1 MKHLFSTS
9 KPFVYAALIL
19 FAMNYPVSLS
29 AQPASAYSFNVKMV
43 GKGKPVILIPGL
55 DCSGDVWDSTA
66 EHLKNNFACYI
77 ITLPGFAG
85 QPPIHSV
92 SILKSVA
99 TQLANF
105 IKQKHLIKPV
115 IIGHSLGGWLA
126 LYLGATYPGLTGD
139 IVSVS
144 SAPFLPALSMG
155 PDITVDSAG
164 KIGMMIKNG
173 MANQTPEQ
181 VRQSQKYMLGTMITD
196 SAKIA
201 EVTEMAVKSDQPTQ
215 GEVMYE
221 LFSNDLRPSM
231 GNIKSRILVLN
242 DWIAYKQYGA
252 THESVYNALKQ
263 QYQLAHNVTIKINDD
278 SKHFIMYDDP
288 QWLYKQLDI
297 FLRNSD

>member
-1 MKHLFSTS
+1 MKSLFSTS
-9 KPFVYAALIL
+9 KIFLYAALIL
-19 FAMNYPVSLS
+19 FTMHCPISLN
-29 AQPASAYSFNVKMV
+29 AQPASGYSFNVKIV

-55 DCSGDVWDSTA
+55 DCSGDVWDATA
-66 EHLKNNFACYI
+66 EHLKNHFKCYM
-77 ITLPGFAG
+77 ITLPGFDG
-85 QPPIHSV
+85 QPPIHSD
-92 SILKSVA
+92 SILKTVA
-99 TQLANF
+99 AQLANF
-105 IKQKHLIKPV
+105 IKQQHIKKPV

-155 PDITVDSAG
+155 SGITVDSASR
-164 KIGMMIKNG
+164 IGLMIKNS

-181 VRQSQKYMLGTMITD
+181 VRQSEKYILSTMITD

-201 EVTEMAVKSDQPTQ
+201 EVAEMAVKSDQPTQ

-221 LFSNDLRPSM
+221 LFSNDLRPLM

-242 DWIAYKQYGA
+242 DWISYKQYGV

-263 QYQLAHNVTIKINDD
+263 QYRLAHNVTIKINDH

-288 QWLYKQLDI
+288 QWFYKQLDT
-297 FLRNSD
+297 FLGN

>member
-9 KPFVYAALIL
+9 KTFLYATLIL
-19 FAMNYPVSLS
+19 FAMHSPVSLN
-29 AQPASAYSFNVKMV
+29 AQPASEYSFHVKIV

-55 DCSGDVWDSTA
+55 DCSGDVWDATA
-66 EHLKNNFACYI
+66 EHLKNNFECYI

-85 QPPIHSV
+85 QPPIHSD
-92 SILKSVA
+92 SIVKTFTA
-99 TQLANF
+99 QLANF
-105 IKQKHLIKPV
+105 IKQQHLKKPV

-126 LYLGATYPGLTGD
+126 LYLGATYPNLTGD

-155 PDITVDSAG
+155 PGITVDSAS
-164 KIGMMIKNG
+164 KIGLMIKNG
-173 MANQTPEQ
+173 MVNQTPEQ
-181 VRQSQKYMLGTMITD
+181 VRQSEKYILSTMITD

-201 EVTEMAVKSDQPTQ
+201 EVAEMAVKSDQPTQ

-242 DWIAYKQYGA
+242 DWISYKQYGV
-252 THESVYNALKQ
+252 THESIYNALKQ

-288 QWLYKQLDI
+288 QWFYKQLDT
-297 FLRNSD
+297 FLRN

>member
-1 MKHLFSTS
+1 MKSLFSTS
-9 KPFVYAALIL
+9 KTFLYAALIL
-19 FAMNYPVSLS
+19 FTMHCPVSLN
-29 AQPASAYSFNVKMV
+29 AQPASEYSFNVKIV

-55 DCSGDVWDSTA
+55 DCSGDVWDATA
-66 EHLKNNFACYI
+66 EHLKNNFECYL

-85 QPPIHSV
+85 QPPIHSD
-92 SILKSVA
+92 SILKTVA
-99 TQLANF
+99 AQLVNF
-105 IKQKHLIKPV
+105 IKQQHLIKPV

-126 LYLGATYPGLTGD
+126 LYLGAAYPDLTGD

-155 PDITVDSAG
+155 PGITVDSAS
-164 KIGMMIKNG
+164 KIGIMIKNG
-173 MANQTPEQ
+173 MINQTPEQ
-181 VRQSQKYMLGTMITD
+181 VRQSEKYILSTMITD

-201 EVTEMAVKSDQPTQ
+201 EVAEMSVKSDQATQ

-221 LFSNDLRPSM
+221 LFNNDLRSLM

-242 DWIAYKQYGA
+242 DWISYKQYGV

-263 QYQLAHNVTIKINDD
+263 QYKLAQNVTIKINDD

-288 QWLYKQLDI
+288 KWFYKQIDTSLGK
-297 FLRNSD
+297 